1 MSNGDR
7 PEMPRT
13 LSGAIPAIP
22 VPTQTSSPTQSEDAA
37 RARIAALEA
46 EARGQGQ
53 TVEAALL
60 FHEIG
65 LLWESPLKHPR
76 NAAVAYQSA
85 FKLAP
90 RFLANIRA
98 ARRLFAEVGNWVMV
112 VQLIDAERQG
122 VESKRTQ
129 AALLFEKGQI
139 LEARLSREADARAS
153 FAESLALE
161 PEDVTLLIQL
171 EQLFNEKADH
181 TALVKVQRLL
191 ARVVADPAAKAH
203 YLTAAGLLL
212 EDRLKQLEE
221 ATACFREAFAIDRRD
236 PMLIAAMKRVAQREG
251 RLDEELAALAAEAEA
266 QGANAGP
273 TYLQISKAYERLSR
287 TDDALAALL
296 AARKVSPQDPLILSE
311 LARIYEGQGRHQ
323 ELTDALLAW
332 VGSITDESE
341 LIAVN
346 LRLAS
351 LYEEHLKKDDEAIS
365 RYRAI
370 LTKVPGHGAALA
382 GLGKLYHRAK
392 NWEGLLGTFDAEIAA
407 ADEPKLKA
415 GRIYKAA
422 EVLEERL
429 KQVDRAI
436 ERYNQCLQVSP
447 GFLPAQKALSR
458 LYEQQGRWLDLIAMY
473 DQDLLQTTDQD
484 QQIGTLN
491 KMAAIFEDRLTD
503 MPRATET
510 LRRILEIA
518 PDHLPTVR
526 NLARLYERVGKFQEL
541 IELHDREATLSGDT
555 KQVISLAHRNA
566 EILEDLLKDRAGA
579 IGAYEKVLALSPAYL
594 PALKALGRLYGQE
607 ARWDALVRMYRA
619 ESEIA
624 PTAEQAATLIY
635 KIGELYEQK
644 LKNENDAIA
653 SYQEVLTLSPSYFP
667 AVRALARIYRS
678 QGAWESLIEVLRAEA
693 ANRTDP
699 TERANAMFQAAAI
712 WEDQLKRPDNAIDGY
727 QEVLRLTPGHTTALQ
742 QLERLLM
749 AKDDVKELIAVL
761 DRQTQVGSNVM
772 RVAAW
777 LKLARIYLDRL
788 NEPQRA
794 ALCAENALSLE
805 TGNLSALKL
814 LERIRV
820 NDKLRRTELRAR
832 IAEVIGDQKLAAA
845 MRLAVAESG
854 VDSSARP
861 QEPVVAQLKAA
872 WTRDSTDEAL
882 SLMLERA
889 LQKTQDSKALIE
901 LYEHRKTL
909 VNDPTDQLQ
918 LTLRIADLYEH
929 KLADPARAVQAY
941 EAALSTAPAIFPAL
955 QGLARCL
962 KALGNLEKARATLAV
977 IGETARDRSTATQ
990 ALLEGARLAREAS
1003 DVEGA
1008 TALYRKILE
1017 ADPTHAEAGRGIE
1030 EILAQRGGAADLAML
1045 HERRGD
1051 AKLTQKDNVGA
1062 AAELFAAA
1070 RVHLEQLKNRDKGI
1084 ELLDRALLANPTLGD
1099 ALEMKGDIALEAQNW
1114 AEAAAAFGV
1123 RVSQGGDPHRVASI
1137 HLKLGALY
1145 QDRLGDGSRATAHL
1159 QTALN
1164 DDPKNLEALERLAT
1178 IHTQS
1183 ANWSGAA
1190 DCLNRLLEVEQN
1202 ASTRA
1207 RHTLSLAQIHQTGF
1221 NDPSQAAVLYKRA
1234 IELAPGDAATLDK
1247 LVGLYEQLGQL
1258 QELVNLLEQQAM
1270 VAPDLKRAVA
1280 LKLRI
1285 GDIYARSLDNAQRA
1299 MATYR
1304 SVLDADASNVSAH
1317 VALAELFTKDPAAHA
1332 MAVESHRALL
1342 KLDPL
1347 RIESWHTLFRI
1358 WESHRQLDKAFCAAG
1373 VLGFLKRTNDVEAAF
1388 YTEGRNRLP
1397 AETSAQLNASEIEVL
1412 HVPGARNPVLQVFR
1426 AIGDQL
1432 VKVFPPDFEHL
1443 GIDKKADRLKPDH
1456 AVHKAVRAVANVF
1469 GVQELEVFQARRGL
1483 VFLETTEPISVC
1495 VGQDTVRRFN
1505 AREQKFLLGRAGL
1518 ILFDKAAVLRKV
1530 SSGEAA
1536 DLVGNSVRIH
1546 LSDWNGLGRKNEDHS
1561 KLLRKAY
1568 SRKAIKLLEEPA
1580 EGVTQMVGLNLDVV
1594 IESLNQSF
1602 DRAGLLLAGDVA
1614 AGLSMMLKDD
1624 NSPATKVD
1632 TAESVSS
1639 AVTARKDVRELLMFA
1654 VSDDFFRLR
1663 ARLGLS
1669 LG

>member
-1 MSNGDR
+1 M
-7 PEMPRT
+7 T
-13 LSGAIPAIP
+13 GAIPAIP
-22 VPTQTSSPTQSEDAA
+22 VPTNPNPPTQTEDAA

-46 EARGQGQ
+46 EARGQGA

-65 LLWESPLKHPR
+65 LLWENPLKHPR

-139 LEARLSREADARAS
+139 LEQRLSREADAR
-153 FAESLALE
+153 LAFNEALSLE

-181 TALVKVQRLL
+181 TALVKVQKLL
-191 ARVVADPAAKAH
+191 ARVVADPSAKAH

-266 QGANAGP
+266 QGPNAGP

-323 ELTDALLAW
+323 ELADALLAW

-346 LRLAS
+346 LRLAG
-351 LYEEHLKKDDEAIS
+351 LYEEHLKKDDEAIK
-365 RYRAI
+365 RYQAI

-382 GLGKLYHRAK
+382 GLGKLYHRSK

-407 ADEPKLKA
+407 ADDPKVKA
-415 GRIYKAA
+415 GRIYKSA

-429 KQVDRAI
+429 QNVDRAI
-436 ERYNQCLQVSP
+436 ERYNHCLQVSP
-447 GFLPAQKALSR
+447 GFLPAQKALAR
-458 LYEQQGRWLDLIAMY
+458 LYEQQGRWIDLIAMY
-473 DQDLLQTTDQD
+473 DQDLLQTTDQE

-503 MPRATET
+503 MPRAIET
-510 LRRILEIA
+510 LRRVLEIA
-518 PDHLPTVR
+518 PDHLATVR
-526 NLARLYERVGKFQEL
+526 NLARLYERVGKWHEL
-541 IELHDREATLSGDT
+541 IELHDREASLSGDT

-566 EILEDLLKDRAGA
+566 EILEEQLKDRAGA
-579 IGAYEKVLALSPAYL
+579 IVAYEKVLALSPSYL

-607 ARWDALVRMYRA
+607 QRWDALIRMYRA

-624 PTAEQAATLIY
+624 PTADAAATLIY

-644 LKNENDAIA
+644 LSNENDAIA
-653 SYQEVLTLSPSYFP
+653 SYQEVLTLAPSYFP
-667 AVRALARIYRS
+667 AVRALARIYRT

-712 WEDQLKRPDNAIDGY
+712 WEDQLKRPDNAIEGY

-749 AKDDVKELIAVL
+749 AKDDVKELISVL

-794 ALCAENALSLE
+794 ALCCENALALE
-805 TGNLSALKL
+805 AGNLGALKL

-832 IAEVIGDQKLAAA
+832 IAETIGDQKLAAA

-854 VDSSARP
+854 VDTSAKP
-861 QEPVVAQLKAA
+861 QETIVAQLKAA
-872 WTRDSTDEAL
+872 WAADPTDEAL
-882 SLMLERA
+882 GLMLERA
-889 LQKTQDSKALIE
+889 LQKTQDARGLIE
-901 LYEHRKTL
+901 LYQHRKTL

-929 KLADPARAVQAY
+929 KLGDVPHAAQMY
-941 EAALSTAPAIFPAL
+941 EAALQTAPAIFPAL
-955 QGLARCL
+955 QGLARCMR
-962 KALGNLEKARATLAV
+962 ALGNLERARATLAI
-977 IGETARDRSTATQ
+977 IGETARDKATATQ
-990 ALLEGARLAREAS
+990 ALLEGARLARDAN
-1003 DVEGA
+1003 DVDAA
-1008 TALYRKILE
+1008 TALYRKILDH
-1017 ADPTHAEAGRGIE
+1017 DPTHAEAGTGIE
-1030 EILAQRGGAADLAML
+1030 EILAQRGGAPDLAML

-1051 AKLTQKDNVGA
+1051 AKLAQKDNAGA
-1062 AAELFAAA
+1062 ATELFAAA
-1070 RVHLEQLKNRDKGI
+1070 KIHLEQLKDRDRGV

-1099 ALEMKGDIALEAQNW
+1099 ALELKGDLALEAQNW
-1114 AEAAAAFGV
+1114 AEAAAAFSV

-1164 DDPKNLEALERLAT
+1164 DDPTNLEALERLAT
-1178 IHTQS
+1178 IHTQA
-1183 ANWSGAA
+1183 ANWTGASE
-1190 DCLNRLLEVEQN
+1190 CLTKLLEVEQN
-1202 ASTRA
+1202 PSARA
-1207 RHTLSLAQIHQTGF
+1207 KHTIALAQIHQNGF
-1221 NDPSQAAVLYKRA
+1221 NDPTQAAALYKRA
-1234 IELAPGDAATLDK
+1234 LELAPGDPATLDR

-1258 QELVNLLEQQAM
+1258 QELVNVLEQQAQ
-1270 VAPDLKRAVA
+1270 VAPDMKRAIA

-1285 GDIYARSLDNAQRA
+1285 GDIYARSLENPQRA

-1304 SVLDADASNVSAH
+1304 SVLDVEPSNISAH
-1317 VALAELFTKDPAAHA
+1317 VALADLFTKDPSAHA
-1332 MAVESHRALL
+1332 MAIESHRALL
-1342 KLDPL
+1342 KLDPM

-1373 VLGFLKRTNDVEAAF
+1373 VLGFLRRTNDVEGAF
-1388 YTEGRNRLP
+1388 LTEGKNRLP
-1397 AETSAQLNASEIEVL
+1397 AETQAQLQPAEIEQL
-1412 HVPGARNPVLQVFR
+1412 HVPVARSPVVQVFR

-1432 VKVFPPDFEHL
+1432 PKIFPVDFEHL
-1443 GIDKKADRLKPDH
+1443 GIDKKADRLKSDH
-1456 AVHKAVRAVANVF
+1456 AVHKAVRAVASVF
-1469 GVQELEVFQARRGL
+1469 GVEDFEVYQARRGL
-1483 VFLETTEPISVC
+1483 VFLETTEPLSVC
-1495 VGQDTVRRFN
+1495 VGQDVVRRFN
-1505 AREQKFLLGRAGL
+1505 AREQKFLLGRAAL
-1518 ILFDKAAVLRKV
+1518 TLYDKAAVLRKT
-1530 SSGEAA
+1530 SAGELA

-1546 LSDWNGLGRKNEDHS
+1546 LSDWTGLGRKNEDHS
-1561 KLLRKAY
+1561 KQLRKAY
-1568 SRKAIKLLEEPA
+1568 SRRAIKTLEEPA
-1580 EGVTQMVGLNLDVV
+1580 EAVARLTNWSLDAVVEGMNL
-1594 IESLNQSF
+1594 SF
-1602 DRAGLLLAGDVA
+1602 DRAGLLLAGDVQ
-1614 AGLSMMLKDD
+1614 AGLGMMLKDE
-1624 NSPATKVD
+1624 SSPPATSRVD
-1632 TAESVSS
+1632 TPETVAAAVSQ
-1639 AVTARKDVRELLMFA
+1639 RRDLRELMLFA
-1654 VSDDFFRLR
+1654 ISDDFFRLR

>member
-1 MSNGDR
+1 M
-7 PEMPRT
+7 T
-13 LSGAIPAIP
+13 GAIPAIP
-22 VPTQTSSPTQSEDAA
+22 VPTNPNPPTQSEDAA

-46 EARGQGQ
+46 EARGQGA

-65 LLWESPLKHPR
+65 LLWENPLKHPR

-139 LEARLSREADARAS
+139 LEQRLSREADAR
-153 FAESLALE
+153 LAFNEALSLE

-181 TALVKVQRLL
+181 TALVKVQKLL
-191 ARVVADPAAKAH
+191 ARVVADPGAKAH

-266 QGANAGP
+266 QGPNAGP

-323 ELTDALLAW
+323 ELADALLAW

-346 LRLAS
+346 LRLAG
-351 LYEEHLKKDDEAIS
+351 LYEEHLKKDDEAIK
-365 RYRAI
+365 RYQAI

-382 GLGKLYHRAK
+382 GLGKLYHRSK

-407 ADEPKLKA
+407 ADDPKVKA
-415 GRIYKAA
+415 GRIYKSA

-429 KQVDRAI
+429 QNVDRAI
-436 ERYNQCLQVSP
+436 ERYNHCLQVSP
-447 GFLPAQKALSR
+447 GFLPAQKALAR
-458 LYEQQGRWLDLIAMY
+458 LYEQQGRWIDLIAMY
-473 DQDLLQTTDQD
+473 DQDLLQTTDQE

-503 MPRATET
+503 MPRAIET
-510 LRRILEIA
+510 LRRVLEIA
-518 PDHLPTVR
+518 PDHLATVR
-526 NLARLYERVGKFQEL
+526 NLARLYERVGKWHEL
-541 IELHDREATLSGDT
+541 IELHDREASLSGDT

-566 EILEDLLKDRAGA
+566 EILEEQLKDRAGA
-579 IGAYEKVLALSPAYL
+579 IVAYERVLALSPSYL

-607 ARWDALVRMYRA
+607 QRWDALIRMYRA

-624 PTAEQAATLIY
+624 PTADAAATLIY

-644 LKNENDAIA
+644 LSNENDAIA
-653 SYQEVLTLSPSYFP
+653 SYQEVLTLAPSYFP
-667 AVRALARIYRS
+667 AVRALARIYRT

-712 WEDQLKRPDNAIDGY
+712 WEDQLKRPDNAIEGY

-749 AKDDVKELIAVL
+749 AKDDVKELISVL

-794 ALCAENALSLE
+794 ALCAENALALE
-805 TGNLSALKL
+805 AGNLGALKL

-832 IAEVIGDQKLAAA
+832 IAETIGDQKLAAA

-854 VDSSARP
+854 VDTSAKP
-861 QEPVVAQLKAA
+861 QETIVAQLKAA
-872 WTRDSTDEAL
+872 WTADPTDEAL
-882 SLMLERA
+882 GLMLERA
-889 LQKTQDSKALIE
+889 LQKTQDARGLIE
-901 LYEHRKTL
+901 LYQHRKTL

-929 KLADPARAVQAY
+929 KLGDVPHAAQMY
-941 EAALSTAPAIFPAL
+941 ETALQTAPAIFPAL
-955 QGLARCL
+955 QGLARCMR
-962 KALGNLEKARATLAV
+962 ALGNLERARSTLAI
-977 IGETARDRSTATQ
+977 IGETARDKATATQ
-990 ALLEGARLAREAS
+990 ALLEGARLAREAG
-1003 DVEGA
+1003 DVDAA
-1008 TALYRKILE
+1008 TALYRKILDT
-1017 ADPTHAEAGRGIE
+1017 DPTHAEAGTGIE
-1030 EILAQRGGAADLAML
+1030 EILAQRGGAPDLAML

-1051 AKLTQKDNVGA
+1051 AKLAQKDNAGA

-1070 RVHLEQLKNRDKGI
+1070 KIHLEQLKDRDRGI

-1099 ALEMKGDIALEAQNW
+1099 ALELKGDLALEAQNW
-1114 AEAAAAFGV
+1114 AEAAAAFSV

-1164 DDPKNLEALERLAT
+1164 DDPTNHEALERLAT
-1178 IHTQS
+1178 IHTQA
-1183 ANWSGAA
+1183 ANWTGASE
-1190 DCLNRLLEVEQN
+1190 CLTKLLEVEQD
-1202 ASTRA
+1202 APARA
-1207 RHTLSLAQIHQTGF
+1207 KHTIALAQIHQNGF
-1221 NDPSQAAVLYKRA
+1221 NDPTQAAALYKRA
-1234 IELAPGDAATLDK
+1234 LELAPGDPATLDR

-1258 QELVNLLEQQAM
+1258 QELVNVLEQQAQ
-1270 VAPDLKRAVA
+1270 VAPDMKRAIA

-1285 GDIYARSLDNAQRA
+1285 GDIYARSLENPQRA

-1304 SVLDADASNVSAH
+1304 SVLDVEPSNISAH
-1317 VALAELFTKDPAAHA
+1317 VALADLFTKDPAAHA

-1342 KLDPL
+1342 KLDPM
-1347 RIESWHTLFRI
+1347 RVESWHTLFRI

-1373 VLGFLKRTNDVEAAF
+1373 VLGFLRRTNDVEGAF
-1388 YTEGRNRLP
+1388 LTEGKNRLP
-1397 AETSAQLNASEIEVL
+1397 AETQAQLQPAEIEQL
-1412 HVPGARNPVLQVFR
+1412 HVPVARSPVVQVFR

-1432 VKVFPPDFEHL
+1432 PKIFPVDFEHL
-1443 GIDKKADRLKPDH
+1443 GIDKKADRLKGDH
-1456 AVHKAVRAVANVF
+1456 AVHKAVRAVATVF
-1469 GVQELEVFQARRGL
+1469 GVEDFEVYQARRGL
-1483 VFLETTEPISVC
+1483 VFLETTEPLSVC
-1495 VGQDTVRRFN
+1495 VGQDVVRRFN
-1505 AREQKFLLGRAGL
+1505 AREQKFLLGRAAL
-1518 ILFDKAAVLRKV
+1518 TLYDKAAVLRKT
-1530 SSGEAA
+1530 SAGELA

-1546 LSDWNGLGRKNEDHS
+1546 LPDWTGLGRKNEDHS
-1561 KLLRKAY
+1561 KQLRKAY
-1568 SRKAIKLLEEPA
+1568 SRRAIKTLEEPA
-1580 EGVTQMVGLNLDVV
+1580 EAVARLTNWSLDAVVEGMNL
-1594 IESLNQSF
+1594 SF
-1602 DRAGLLLAGDVA
+1602 DRAGLLLAGDVQA
-1614 AGLSMMLKDD
+1614 ALGMMLKDE
-1624 NSPATKVD
+1624 NSPPATSRVD
-1632 TAESVSS
+1632 TPETVAA
-1639 AVTARKDVRELLMFA
+1639 AVGQRKDLRELMLFA
-1654 VSDDFFRLR
+1654 ISDDFFRLR
-1663 ARLGLS
+1663 QRLGLS